1 MSSAGLR
8 FTLKVDG
15 IQEMST
21 AVVSFSLHQ
30 KYSIPFTLEVD
41 IASGLFDLTAE
52 DFLEKNA
59 VLTVWQGETPQRY
72 VSGIVTSVQAGR
84 NNGWQMRYWLSI

>member
-30 KYSIPFTLEVD
+30 KYSIPFALEVD
-41 IASGLFDLTAE
+41 IASGLFDLAAIK
-52 DFLEKNA
+52 LLVVPRSIPIAKA
-59 VLTVWQGETPQRY
+59 
-72 VSGIVTSVQAGR
+72 A
-84 NNGWQMRYWLSI
+84 LSIAFNLLAGKDA

>member
-1 MSSAGLR
+1 MAWQGLR

-30 KYSIPFTLEVD
+30 KYSIPFALEVG
-41 IASGLFDLTAE
+41 IASGLFDLAAE

-59 VLTVWQGETPQRY
+59 VLTVWQGDTPQRY
-72 VSGIVTSVQAGR
+72 VSGIVTSVQLGE
-84 NNGWQMRYWLSI
+84 N

>member
-1 MSSAGLR
+1 MSPAGLR

-41 IASGLFDLTAE
+41 MT
-52 DFLEKNA
+52 
-59 VLTVWQGETPQRY
+59 
-72 VSGIVTSVQAGR
+72 
-84 NNGWQMRYWLSI
+84 